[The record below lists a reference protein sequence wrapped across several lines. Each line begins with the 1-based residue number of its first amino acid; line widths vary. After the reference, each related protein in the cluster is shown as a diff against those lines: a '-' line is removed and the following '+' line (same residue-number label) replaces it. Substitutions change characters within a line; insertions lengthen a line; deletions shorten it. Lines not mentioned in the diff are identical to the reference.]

1 MFLVG
6 KLRAAADRWR
16 DESYPGISGI
26 TQRLFQFW
34 FDEDHPLPDGTPW
47 RYWWAQREAIE
58 TLVYLTEGRNFADFA
73 SLCF

>member
-26 TQRLFQFW
+26 TRRLFQFW
-34 FDEDHPLPDGTPW
+34 FGEDHLLPD
-47 RYWWAQREAIE
+47 
-58 TLVYLTEGRNFADFA
+58 
-73 SLCF
+73 